1 MLEQYRH
8 ENPQEK
14 DILSEN
20 GFQNPK
26 RKLIFTLSGATL
38 ALVLFLL
45 LMGTFRSDDQTE
57 EQKQLASL
65 DESQARNNQEQMM
78 NQIKEL
84 QARVDKLENAPLAV
98 NQQAA
103 QTALADDI
111 TQENLIPQN
120 NLVAKELQM
129 MDVIADET
137 QNMPETI
144 QSPPVPL
151 QKQTLPRTYTVQR
164 GDTLSKI
171 SLRYFGTTKRWK
183 DIYNANK
190 NKITNINQLKVGTQ
204 LTIPEDIK
212 NN

>member
-14 DILSEN
+14 DVLSEN

-26 RKLIFTLSGATL
+26 RKLIFTLTGIAL
-38 ALVLFLL
+38 AFLLFLL

-57 EQKQLASL
+57 EQRQLATLEAAPVADSGGT
-65 DESQARNNQEQMM
+65 EQEQII

-84 QARVDKLENAPLAV
+84 QARVEKLENS
-98 NQQAA
+98 
-103 QTALADDI
+103 ALVLTIANPNPQDEALPP
-111 TQENLIPQN
+111 QERQEL
-120 NLVAKELQM
+120 KEFQLS
-129 MDVIADET
+129 DAIADEIKPSFEVV
-137 QNMPETI
+137 QE
-144 QSPPVPL
+144 PPAAKKP
-151 QKQTLPRTYTVQR
+151 QDAPRVYTVQR

-190 NKITNINQLKVGTQ
+190 DKISNINQLKVGTQ
-204 LTIPEDIK
+204 LTIPEDTK
-212 NN
+212 K